1 MFIYL
6 GLDLIGMSEEY
17 LPLKVEI
24 ATIYGNEIGQYQV
37 GILSSKVGIYISMGR
52 TKSRNYYV

>member
-1 MFIYL
+1 MRSFTFMLKRILGSFCNQYMFIYL

-24 ATIYGNEIGQYQV
+24 ATFMGMKLGNT
-37 GILSSKVGIYISMGR
+37 R
-52 TKSRNYYV
+52 